1 MVKNQ
6 NFTLLNQIIKCMK
19 KILLLF
25 SAIILFIGVSF
36 AQTKQVSGTV
46 TEQGG
51 GTIPGVSILVK
62 GTKQGAQTDNEGR
75 FTIVVSSNAVLVFNY
90 IGFTTKEITVGNQTN
105 IKVSLEPN
113 ATQLSE
119 VVAIGYATVNRRDLT
134 GSVSSVGVK
143 QLKDIPNNSLA
154 ESIAGRLAGVQI
166 TVSEGTPNASA
177 QIKVRGGG
185 SITQDN
191 TPLYVVDGVQV
202 ENALSVLSPQDI
214 ESIDVLKDA
223 SATAI
228 YGSRGANGVVI
239 ITTKGGKEMKTTI
252 NYNGL
257 AGIRQLANKLD
268 VMKPYDF
275 VKYQYEA
282 SRGNTAS
289 EASFLSYYGA
299 FSDIENYRNTAFVDW
314 QDEIFGRN
322 ALMQTHNLSATGGD
336 AKTTFNLSFT
346 SNTEEGVMLASD
358 FDRKLINFKFD
369 HKISDKLKVGFN
381 VRYNN
386 TVINGAGTSNE
397 GSSSL
402 NRLRQ
407 AVKYRPLLVKG
418 QDILDFDPDYANETN
433 GNSLALINPI
443 LLNDAQYKKVN
454 SNVTNFTG
462 YFNYNIAKGFSFR
475 STLGFDGNNNR
486 TNIFNDIITS
496 ESRLVGSSLPI
507 ASIGTTNRQT
517 LNNSNVLSYSNA
529 KSNTSFSKRHSF
541 DALIGQELYQDK
553 IKTYFTENRLF
564 PAGLTAERALANMAL
579 GTTPAG
585 GSTSGDFTSTLFS
598 FFGRVNYAFD
608 KKYLLTLTMR
618 ADGSSKFA
626 AGNKWGYFP
635 SGSFAWRLSEEK
647 FMANLKSSISLSDLK
662 LRASYGEAGNNRI
675 SDFLYTTQFKPT
687 AFYDINNT
695 LVTTL
700 VSNELANPNLK
711 WETTISRNL
720 GLDLAFLNNRL
731 QISADFYSNKTKG
744 LLVNNPFPSTSG
756 YSFQLQ
762 NIGST
767 SNKGIELQV
776 NGTPIQNKN
785 FSWSTNFNISFNKN
799 RVESLGDYQKSFLI
813 NSGWAGT
820 NVPADYIVS
829 VGQSVGKI
837 YGLVNDGFYTLDD
850 FTYSAGVY
858 TLKSGIP
865 TNQSITSLAP
875 KPGVIKFK
883 DLNGDGI
890 VDINND
896 RKIIG
901 DANPNFTGGFN
912 QSFTYKNFDLNVFV
926 NFQVGND
933 ILNANKLEFTSGYTA
948 NANLLATMNDRWR
961 NVNDAGVVVTDPVAL
976 AELNKNAKIWSPL
989 TSNSSFFVNSYAV
1002 EDGSF
1007 LRINNVTLGYTLP
1020 TDLLKR
1026 AKINKMRLYA
1036 TVNNLAVFTKYSGYD
1051 PEVNTRRT
1059 TGTTPGVDYS
1069 AYPRSRAFIF
1079 GINFTL

>member
-1 MVKNQ
+1 MS
-6 NFTLLNQIIKCMK
+6 
-19 KILLLF
+19 KILLLLSIF
-25 SAIILFIGVSF
+25 TFYVGIAN

-46 TEQGG
+46 SEKGG
-51 GTIPGVSILVK
+51 ETIPGVSVLVK
-62 GTKQGAQTDNEGR
+62 GAKTGTQTDNNGR
-75 FTIVVSSNAVLVFNY
+75 FTITVSPGAVLVFNY
-90 IGFTTKEITVGNQTN
+90 VGYASKEVTVGNQTN
-105 IKVSLEPN
+105 LKVTLESN
-113 ATQLSE
+113 ATDLGE

-134 GSVSSVGVK
+134 GSVSSVGAK

-154 ESIAGRLAGVQI
+154 EAISGRLAGVQI

-177 QIKVRGGG
+177 QIRVRGGG

-228 YGSRGANGVVI
+228 YGSRGANGVVL

-252 NYNGL
+252 NYNGFV
-257 AGIRQLANKLD
+257 GFRQLANKLE
-268 VMKPYDF
+268 VMNPYDF

-282 SRGNTAS
+282 SRGNATS
-289 EASFLSYYGA
+289 ESLYASYYGI
-299 FSDIENYRNTAFVDW
+299 FNDLESFRNTPFVDW
-314 QDEIFGRN
+314 QEELFGRN
-322 ALMQTHNLSATGGD
+322 ALMQTHNVGITGGD
-336 AKTTFNLSFT
+336 AKSTFNLSVT

-369 HKISDKLKVGFN
+369 HKFNSKLKVAFN

-386 TVINGAGTSNE
+386 TVVNGAGTSSE

-418 QDILDFDPDYANETN
+418 QDILAFDPDYASETN
-433 GNSLALINPI
+433 GNSLALVNPL
-443 LLNDAQYKKVN
+443 LLNEAEYKKAFT
-454 SNVTNFTG
+454 NVTNFNG
-462 YFNYNIAKGFSFR
+462 YLNYIIYKGISFK
-475 STLGFDGNNNR
+475 STFGADFNNNR
-486 TNIFNDIITS
+486 TNVFNDIITN
-496 ESRLVGSSLPI
+496 ESRLVGSSQPI
-507 ASIGTTNRQT
+507 ASIATANRQT
-517 LNNSNVLSYSNA
+517 INNSNVLSYTNSGS
-529 KSNTSFSKRHSF
+529 KTEFSKHHSI

-553 IKTYFTENRLF
+553 VQAYYTENRLF
-564 PAGLTAERALANMAL
+564 PIGITAERALANMAL

-585 GSTSGDFTSTLFS
+585 AATSNDLTARLFS
-598 FFGRVNYAFD
+598 VFSRFNYSFD

-626 AGNKWGYFP
+626 EGNKWGYFP
-635 SGSFAWRLSEEK
+635 SGSVAWRISDEK
-647 FMANLKSSISLSDLK
+647 FMEKFKNAIRLDDLK
-662 LRASYGEAGNNRI
+662 LRVSYGEAGNNRI
-675 SDFLYTTQFKPT
+675 ADFLYTTQFKPN

-695 LVTTL
+695 LVTAL
-700 VSNELANPNLK
+700 VATELANPNLK
-711 WETTISRNL
+711 WETTVSRNI
-720 GLDLAFLNNRL
+720 GLDASFLNRRL
-731 QISADFYSNKTKG
+731 QFSLDLYSNKTKG

-756 YSFQLQ
+756 YAFQLQ

-767 SNKGIELQV
+767 SNKGIEFQI
-776 NGTPIQNKN
+776 NGTPIQTKN

-820 NVPADYIVS
+820 NVPADYQVA
-829 VGQSVGKI
+829 VGQAVGKM
-837 YGLVNDGFYTLDD
+837 YGLVTDGFYKIED
-850 FTYSAGVY
+850 FTYAGGVY
-858 TLKSGIP
+858 TLKPGVPNNS
-865 TNQSITSLAP
+865 SVTSLTP

-890 VDINND
+890 VDITND
-896 RKIIG
+896 RTIIG
-901 DANPNFTGGFN
+901 DANPKFTGGFN

-933 ILNANKLEFTSGYTA
+933 VLNANKLEFTSGYTQ
-948 NANLLATMNDRWR
+948 NANLLATMNGRWR
-961 NVNDAGVVVTDPVAL
+961 NVNDQGLVVTDPTELAAL
-976 AELNKNAKIWSPL
+976 NANATLWSPL

-1007 LRINNVTLGYTLP
+1007 LRINNITLGYTLP
-1020 TDLLKR
+1020 TDLMKKF
-1026 AKINKMRLYA
+1026 KINRMRFYA
-1036 TVNNLAVFTKYSGYD
+1036 TVNNLAVITNYSGYD
-1051 PEVNTRRT
+1051 PEVNTRRS

-1079 GINFTL
+1079 GLNFTL